1 MKILSQN
8 KQQIIN
14 FEQIFKLFIEN
25 NESRLPQITAIN
37 PQGIKACL
45 GMYQPKEAETVLSE
59 IFNCSDSTFVM
70 PRSQRYSKGHTLT
83 DNDIDAIVNN
93 FTISRH
99 AAQRM
104 VERGL
109 FDTVPKDIHNQ
120 VRRYISNN
128 CLAFWNEDGTA
139 NIAVDIDHYFV
150 IQYSYTKNSY
160 VVLTYNTTSENGY
173 NIFDKR
179 EMASAGLSKKLDN
192 KIT

>member
-14 FEQIFKLFIEN
+14 FEQTYKLFIES
-25 NESRLPQITAIN
+25 NESKLPQITAIN

-45 GMYQPKEAETVLSE
+45 GMYQPKEAETILSE

-70 PRSQRYSKGHTLT
+70 PRSQRYSRGHTLT
-83 DNDIDAIVNN
+83 DNDIDAIINN
-93 FTISRH
+93 FSISKH

-104 VERGL
+104 VERRL
-109 FDTVPKDIHNQ
+109 FDSLPKDIHNQ
-120 VRRYISNN
+120 VKRYILNN

-139 NIAVDIDHYFV
+139 NIAIDVNHYFV
-150 IQYSYTKNSY
+150 IQYSYTKSAY
-160 VVLTYNTTSENGY
+160 VVITYNETSENGY

-179 EMASAGLSKKLDN
+179 DMAVAGISKNPEN
-192 KIT
+192 KSK